1 VAIELLIHNV
11 KSTTLGRLRKLI
23 LPQVLHSPTH
33 ENLSGLRNDRPDTA
47 LVKLPSMY
55 DQEQN
60 RPLPKYRFT
69 KPWSQR
75 SAVPI
80 LCAAA
85 AGSYDGHDGHDGG
98 GEVVRQKVEV
108 LRRV

>member
-1 VAIELLIHNV
+1 
-11 KSTTLGRLRKLI
+11 
-23 LPQVLHSPTH
+23 
-33 ENLSGLRNDRPDTA
+33 
-47 LVKLPSMY
+47 MY

-60 RPLPKYRFT
+60 GPLPKYRFT
-69 KPWSQR
+69 KAWSQR

-85 AGSYDGHDGHDGG
+85 AGGHDGG
-98 GEVVRQKVEV
+98 EEVVRQKVEV

>member
-1 VAIELLIHNV
+1 M
-11 KSTTLGRLRKLI
+11 S
-23 LPQVLHSPTH
+23 HSLAH
-33 ENLSGLRNDRPDTA
+33 ENLSGLRNDRPDAA

-60 RPLPKYRFT
+60 GPLPKYRFT
-69 KPWSQR
+69 KACSQR

-85 AGSYDGHDGHDGG
+85 AGGHDGG
-98 GEVVRQKVEV
+98 EEVVVFQLFRSLSWSKGSICVT
-108 LRRV
+108 